1 VPKQLLELKNFL
13 GGISGSPS
21 DTDIPANNA
30 AYSENIDGI
39 TVEGR
44 LQGVEGEM
52 ILDNGGFL
60 TSSSNNLASYMFNIK
75 RFGPPSTNLSGRYA
89 HILAHVIDW
98 NGSSDPGVTSSFDIN
113 TLINGSA
120 FLIEHQEE
128 GFITPENVSSFTGSN
143 LEFVDS
149 QGYVQKATITHIIAA
164 STTGQ
169 YIIEV
174 NIDSLRLISG
184 SQITSASGTGGN
196 RLWFGGDKNFIHPG
210 EYFQWSIAT
219 QDYYFWFEDSTPAA
233 GYKGDD
239 PNTNN
244 SLSTL
249 TGYDTSPIGF
259 KVSVDLRVGADGISG
274 GSGISKVNFV
284 NAIDTAIGTTYDDE
298 FTFSIHSSGD
308 VQSDE
313 NVILTSKKD
322 GQFLYRDIT
331 NKITVNTIINSGNGT
346 TLNISTMKSFK
357 DFQDGSKTNI
367 IYHNRINNTIN
378 IIEDIYNEVPSFVS
392 PISAALDLNPDFTIS
407 RRNIF
412 FGTGNTA
419 SAIPKV
425 YSRITHTRLNN
436 LSKENLLTDSR
447 NLPLSYEDSSLNS
460 FDDIMLFPIYGLGE
474 QQMTDK
480 DEDNTWDNTSD
491 VFPDYDILFTGN
503 GSVTL
508 YTEFDDEDLAS
519 LSPGQVFRM
528 ASTQDTSG
536 ADLLDWKRFNYD
548 DNDAIAGDDL
558 FMFVGLSAND
568 TPIVQF
574 VGSAGGSANEPVPAF
589 SFGIKKGSSV
599 ISRISLTTQADDD
612 SLDGTASFNISYGAH
627 EEGTTTS
634 FTQLGKRITHIDLKD
649 LGLAHDESITSIA
662 PCLSAPV
669 NNSIGLKGSPSTT
682 HTTGTTV
689 SDLFFDN
696 GHRNIFYRHNVFW
709 VGTIDS
715 AGKSKL
721 YRANLIDFDKLTH
734 NNDPMIEEIHL
745 NYSKIPSTLEAKC
758 GDDDDY
764 AIDSDTAPASGGIIP
779 RLPGSVGANKPSDW
793 DSQWIRKP
801 EDIGAQLIGIVET
814 NESGLISNIN
824 TSVTAYTDDT
834 GAAVDNIVE
843 FTARRY
849 RSESYVNP
857 DSDKTQIRLTTGDKV
872 RFAGLDDG
880 TDSRK
885 TFNKAK
891 PYTVRMTDNNKFVID
906 DGGFTPSLPSSN
918 NTYWWNTKT
927 WLLFKMP
934 SEATRDGFEQW
945 DLFLYNFNPLDID
958 SSKTAFVADRTV
970 PYSQA
975 GWMNF
980 NDEKTYYPRA
990 FMAWRKQENTG
1001 LVSSEGDS
1009 GYDDDSYAK
1018 LFDHGGSSS
1027 WTLAGSSDFERNNA
1041 RDIQVLNKAGKSR
1054 LNGNGSYKTGNKGG
1068 TLPLGENIGWV
1079 AEEGS
1084 WRSINPVAYT
1094 LHSSNVLA
1102 SLYMGAHNRAL
1113 WSYTSTPVSEGV
1125 GATVGANF
1133 EKGVDIG
1140 HKVHFIGKTSG
1151 QFVVKP
1157 RLCAKLISG
1166 NNSGPSIDMT
1176 NDFMH
1181 SPYAG
1186 WNVIEDIVNE
1196 VKTQIYWNYGVSGGP
1211 SPHLVQI
1218 GRDTIQWVLAR
1229 NTVSWSNDSI
1239 DPGGPHNTVKENHII
1254 PYNDDFVYYSVD
1266 EWSGHPGI
1274 INKQLN
1280 SAHEDYGIVRARPNF
1295 GGPEIETPNT
1305 TYDDD
1310 SSSTAHA
1317 NPKGG
1322 WDGYTPPS
1330 WDDVGNGYYVFIN
1343 RTFASPSYSE
1353 VYNPQFQSWMTAD
1366 KKCKFRGYNWGCT
1379 AVRDRNGGGKL
1390 DPDGAADKWN
1400 NASSTNQYT
1409 YTVNGQSITHNPH
1422 SNQAAHLRP
1431 ANANSRNRFDYIM
1444 PDGAHYDL
1452 YDDGFKTLG
1461 DVVTMRK
1468 IGFEPGYTMSN
1479 IRGAKLF
1486 YQRASST
1493 SHRQF
1498 LLIYGNQM
1506 QDFEGDGIPIMLV
1519 GYGGAY
1525 ANILMDDI
1533 DICGN
1538 YGDANA
1544 TYTIVDSQGN
1554 ANGGYRKALFGYDV
1568 PIWSGHPGSFSSAE
1582 GHTGASGG
1590 WDEDA
1595 ASFANRFHF
1604 TWHNR
1609 STSMMEVTGLSF
1621 ETSNPHTAGGV
1632 GQALNNP
1639 MCDWQT
1645 DRMKQSTIIGPDLNA
1660 FITEEYDSTADED
1673 KKIGF
1678 GVSDINGSKYY
1689 IGGFKDS
1696 SELFFNGA
1704 NYWITDDATDGTDEG
1719 TDNLIASAMFLD
1731 VAEYTKLLV
1740 PTDGTTVTEDIAF
1753 TSGTT
1758 VSYRMSLVYDGAN
1771 ESPLSSWKVNHTTS
1785 SAVDSITLTLTV
1797 GNHMINILNPRVSG
1811 VSLWRKHG
1819 LNANYTLVK
1828 SVEFDDAFWS
1838 RYQEG
1843 DNELA
1848 YKYEIIDRGD
1858 VNSSFEILSGLMEDA
1873 TNQYVHYKISTIL
1886 GGRLYAG
1893 NCWHPEMDDAETHL
1907 FRSEEAMYNTFN
1919 WADNNLNIKEVPI
1932 AMTTF
1937 AGRLFVWTKTRMHTI
1952 DPTSFTIIDTSEGIS
1967 IFGQNSYVITEYG
1980 MFFADKNNIYVH
1992 DGSKVQPIAGP
2003 ILHNTSRL
2011 GEKLGYQG
2019 LAKQSLTNGITPT
2032 VFYHGPTTSL
2042 CVTLSDSS
2050 SSGKIYK
2057 FNLVNKRWD
2066 LINCPNPKSVTE
2078 GDDGDILIA
2087 NEYLLYNF
2095 MADESTEYTKD
2106 VRKLWRWDSKK
2117 FTMGMDTQDK
2127 VFRGINIIGTP
2138 ILETMTGTS
2147 SDNLRVYVD
2156 GTQKTLS
2163 IQNRQYGI
2171 VDIGLTGTSIF
2182 LTGTITNVFGDPF
2195 FVIAPGNEFVKEGM
2209 YLKSS
2214 ESTEI
2219 VKVTEIE
2226 KNYTDM
2232 DGVSLTRIKVN
2243 RAQLGTSEDW
2253 SSPNNSTIS
2262 AISPRW
2268 KLPAGSKG
2276 KQLQIILDNQSGY
2289 VDSIGIT
2296 YKPKGIK

>member
-44 LQGVEGEM
+44 LQGVEGDM
-52 ILDNGGFL
+52 VLDEGGFSTRL
-60 TSSSNNLASYMFNIK
+60 NQEANQGFLFKRSESNPFAQS
-75 RFGPPSTNLSGRYA
+75 YA

-98 NGSSDPGVTSSFDIN
+98 DESSDPGVTSSFDIN
-113 TLINGSA
+113 TLTNASA

-128 GFITPENVSSFTGSN
+128 ALITPENLSSFSGDN
-143 LEFVDS
+143 FEFVDS
-149 QGYVQKATITHIIAA
+149 NGYVQKATITHIIAA
-164 STTGQ
+164 STVGQ
-169 YIIEV
+169 YIIRV
-174 NIDSLRLISG
+174 NVDSLRLISG
-184 SQITSASGTGGN
+184 SQITSASGTNGN
-196 RLWFGGDKNFIHPG
+196 RIWFGGNKQFIHPG
-210 EYFQWSIAT
+210 EYFQWAIGL
-219 QDYYFWFEDSTPAA
+219 QDYYIWFEDSAAPA
-233 GYKGDD
+233 GEKGSD

-244 SLSTL
+244 LLNTL
-249 TGYDTSPIGF
+249 TGNNNSPIGF
-259 KVSVDLRVGADGISG
+259 KVSVDLRAGADGG
-274 GSGISKVNFV
+274 EGSGVTTEALVTAVN
-284 NAIDTAIGTTYDDE
+284 TAIGSTYNSE
-298 FTFSIHSSGD
+298 FTHEIADSIAFGNTIIRFIS
-308 VQSDE
+308 
-313 NVILTSKKD
+313 NKD
-322 GQFLYRDIT
+322 GKFIYIDGT
-331 NKITVNTIINSGNGT
+331 NKIFNFSFDDAKSGVGT
-346 TLNISTMKSFK
+346 LLNISTMKSFK

-367 IYHNRINNTIN
+367 IYHNRISNTIN

-392 PISAALDLNPDFTIS
+392 PISAALDINPDFTIA

-419 SAIPKV
+419 SSIPKV
-425 YSRITHTRLNN
+425 YSRINHTRLNN
-436 LSKENLLTDSR
+436 LTKENLLTDSR

-480 DEDNTWDNTSD
+480 DGGNTWNNAAD
-491 VFPDYDILFTGN
+491 VFPDYDIHFAGDS
-503 GSVTL
+503 GVSL
-508 YTEFDDEDLAS
+508 YTELTDDSSGDLAS
-519 LSPGQVFRM
+519 LSPGQVFRLNG
-528 ASTQDTSG
+528 TTDDSG
-536 ADLLDWKRFNYD
+536 GDLVDWKRFNYD
-548 DNDAIAGDDL
+548 DNDDIVDNDL
-558 FMFVGLSAND
+558 FMFVGLGADD

-612 SLDGTASFNISYGAH
+612 SLDGTASFNISHGS
-627 EEGTTTS
+627 GTTS
-634 FTQLGKRITHIDLKD
+634 FTQLGKRITHLDLKD
-649 LGLAHDESITSIA
+649 LGLGQDESITSIA

-669 NNSIGLKGSPSTT
+669 NNNIGLKGSPSVT
-682 HTTGTTV
+682 HTEGSTA

-696 GHRNIFYRHNVFW
+696 GHRKIFYRHNVFW

-715 AGKSKL
+715 AGKSRL
-721 YRANLIDFDKLTH
+721 YRANLIDFDQLTL
-734 NNDPMIEEIHL
+734 NNDPKLEEINL

-764 AIDSDTAPASGGIIP
+764 AIDNDTAPASGGIIP
-779 RLPGSVGANKPSDW
+779 RLPGSMGANKPSDW

-814 NESGLISNIN
+814 NESGLISNLE

-834 GAAVDNIVE
+834 GAPVDGIIE
-843 FTARRY
+843 FTARRH
-849 RSESYVNP
+849 RSESYDTDNP
-857 DSDKTQIRLTTGDKV
+857 SNSKKTVRLTTGDKV

-880 TDSRK
+880 TDGRK
-885 TFNKAK
+885 TFNKAA

-906 DGGFTPSLPSSN
+906 DGGYTPSLPSTN

-945 DLFLYNFNPLDID
+945 DLFLYNFNPLDIN
-958 SSKTAFVADRTV
+958 SSKTVFVADRTV

-1001 LVSSEGDS
+1001 LYSTEEDS

-1027 WTLAGSSDFERNNA
+1027 WTLEGSSDFERNNA
-1041 RDIQVLNKAGKSR
+1041 RDIQVLNKAGKNW
-1054 LNGNGSYKTGNKGG
+1054 LNGNGSYKEGNKGG

-1094 LHSSNVLA
+1094 LHPSNVLA

-1113 WSYTSTPVSEGV
+1113 WRYPTSDSQPIGESV
-1125 GATVGANF
+1125 GDNF

-1151 QFVVKP
+1151 KFVVKP

-1166 NNSGPSIDMT
+1166 NNGGPNIDMT
-1176 NDFMH
+1176 NDFQH

-1186 WNVIEDIVNE
+1186 WNAIEDIVDE
-1196 VKTQIYWNYGVSGGP
+1196 VQAQPWWNLNPNPNLSNP
-1211 SPHLVQI
+1211 SPHLVMI
-1218 GRDTIQWVLAR
+1218 GRDVVQWVLAR
-1229 NTVSWSNDSI
+1229 NNVDWSNSDI

-1254 PYNDDFVYYSVD
+1254 PYNNDFVYYSVD

-1274 INKQLN
+1274 IKKQLN
-1280 SAHEDYGIVRARPNF
+1280 SSHEDYGIVRARPNF

-1305 TYDDD
+1305 TYDSN
-1310 SSSTAHA
+1310 SSSTSHK

-1353 VYNPQFQSWMTAD
+1353 VYNPQFQNRMTAD
-1366 KKCKFRGYNWGCT
+1366 KKCKFRWYNWGCT
-1379 AVRDRNGGGKL
+1379 AVRDRNGSGKL
-1390 DPDGAADKWN
+1390 DPDGASDKWD
-1400 NASSTNQYT
+1400 NAAQTNSYT
-1409 YTVNGQSITHNPH
+1409 YSLNGQSITHNPN
-1422 SNQAAHLRP
+1422 SSQAYHLTP
-1431 ANANSRNRFDYIM
+1431 DNYLSRNRFDYIM
-1444 PDGAHYDL
+1444 PDGEHYDL

-1461 DVVTMRK
+1461 DIVAIRK
-1468 IGFEPGYTMSN
+1468 IGFEPGYAMSN

-1506 QDFEGDGIPIMLV
+1506 QDFEEDGIPIMLV

-1538 YGDANA
+1538 YE
-1544 TYTIVDSQGN
+1544 N
-1554 ANGGYRKALFGYDV
+1554 ANSSYSYGNGNTGQIRQLFGYDV
-1568 PIWSGHPGSFSSAE
+1568 PIWSGHPASFSSAE
-1582 GHTGASGG
+1582 GHTGADGG
-1590 WDEDA
+1590 WDEDSN
-1595 ASFANRFHF
+1595 SFAGFFHF

-1621 ETSNPHTAGGV
+1621 ETSSIYVSTGV
-1632 GQALNNP
+1632 GSNPNNP
-1639 MCDWQT
+1639 MCQWQT
-1645 DRMKQSTIIGPDLNA
+1645 DKTKQSTVIGPDINA
-1660 FITEEYDSTADED
+1660 FILEEYDSSVDQD

-1678 GVSDINGSKYY
+1678 AVSDIDGSKYY
-1689 IGGFKDS
+1689 IGGFKNS
-1696 SELFFNGA
+1696 NELYFNGA
-1704 NYWITDDATDGTDEG
+1704 SYFLDNDTADDTDDSA
-1719 TDNLIASAMFLD
+1719 DNMIVSDMFLD
-1731 VAEYTKLLV
+1731 TAEYTKLLE
-1740 PTDGTTVTEDIAF
+1740 TNDGSGVSADIAF

-1785 SAVDSITLTLTV
+1785 SDVDSILLTLSI
-1797 GNHMINILNPRVSG
+1797 GNNMLNILNPRVSG
-1811 VSLWRKHG
+1811 ISLWRKHG

-1828 SVEFDDAFWS
+1828 SIPFDDEFWN
-1838 RYQEG
+1838 RYQETG
-1843 DNELA
+1843 NELA
-1848 YKYEIIDRGD
+1848 YKYEVIDKGD
-1858 VNSSFEILSGLMEDA
+1858 VNSSFEVISGLVEDA
-1873 TNQYVHYKISTIL
+1873 TNQYVHYKISTLL

-1919 WADNNLNIKEVPI
+1919 WADNNLNIKEIPI

-2066 LINCPNPKSVTE
+2066 LIDCPNPKSVTE

-2095 MADESTEYTKD
+2095 MADESTEYTKNA
-2106 VRKLWRWDSKK
+2106 RKQWRWDSKK

-2138 ILETMTGTS
+2138 VLETMTGSS

-2163 IQNRQYGI
+2163 LQNKQYGLSETGFLTSGIGI
-2171 VDIGLTGTSIF
+2171 VFASTFSYNDITGWWFLQGQSDYIKPGHYIQAEDDTEILKVETLWGDTQGTGTAGYLVSREQM
-2182 LTGTITNVFGDPF
+2182 GT
-2195 FVIAPGNEFVKEGM
+2195 
-2209 YLKSS
+2209 
-2214 ESTEI
+2214 
-2219 VKVTEIE
+2219 
-2226 KNYTDM
+2226 
-2232 DGVSLTRIKVN
+2232 
-2243 RAQLGTSEDW
+2243 
-2253 SSPNNSTIS
+2253 TIS
-2262 AISPRW
+2262 NLNQNEHIGKKMYIVSPRW

-2276 KQLQIILDNQSGY
+2276 KQMQIILEGQSGY